1 MDFTASGFIEL
12 KHIKAT
18 GEVVEY
24 AFHNAVTDYGLAY
37 LLRKGQYSVGLPI
50 QEMILSDS
58 AKPIDVTDLAPAVD
72 EHYLGSTIFE
82 LTDPV
87 FANAGTSGVTTVATD
102 LRYTASFIH
111 PIDITQHGHRGPSKT
126 YREISLMIAHP
137 DHIWDGEYKAVFAKA
152 KIKDINGAPV
162 DITMA
167 DGDVIQITYTLNFAI
182 RLTTELSTSR
192 HEFGIDPNKRLFE
205 RLENPYYVV
214 RNDYYPEDNPHRVI
228 VSFRT
233 PATTNFSFRVYA
245 GVFFHVVDR
254 ATTLYLPNTDYH
266 VIFDVSRVM
275 SNVTDLTNLPDLVKI
290 TRVDNRTINVT
301 GPSNLGIHLYHNN
314 ERVVSWTKR
323 TTTAYTFTLPIETK
337 THLRGALET
346 TKAVYNPLPLK
357 DSEPLDVYLSVDGLG
372 EVYHSTIAAPD
383 TTPALIRLDPMP
395 DPRTVVIYMERD
407 SSFTYSLGGGKYKDF
422 IMPPEWYAGEDKNN
436 YWQYN
441 NYGTDWS
448 KWHQIRSLTLKPT
461 DEELGEPHPENP
473 RLFRYSF
480 QLPFEMTPWTYIT
493 ILMKDLAGNESS
505 SGYIYTPRVDYQ
517 PDDFNVYAEKPQ
529 TLMPTGYTSNGG
541 YDYHRH
547 IPNDTVSTS
556 FVLVHAV
563 IEDIPNEE

>member
-1 MDFTASGFIEL
+1 MNFTASGFIEL
-12 KHIKAT
+12 KHIKVT

-37 LLRKGQYSVGLPI
+37 LLRKGQYSEGLPI

-58 AKPIDVTDLAPAVD
+58 AKPIDVTDLTPAVD
-72 EHYLGSTIFE
+72 EHYLGSDTFN
-82 LTDPV
+82 LAASN
-87 FANAGTSGVTTVATD
+87 FANAGTSGATSVGTD
-102 LRYTASFIH
+102 LRYTATFTH

-126 YREISLMIAHP
+126 YREISLMISHP

-162 DITMA
+162 DVTMS

-182 RLTTELSTSR
+182 RLTTDLSTSL
-192 HEFGIDPNKRLFE
+192 HEFGIDLKKRLFE
-205 RLENPYYVV
+205 RLENPSYIECNYH
-214 RNDYYPEDNPHRVI
+214 YPEDNPHRVI

-233 PATTNFSFRVYA
+233 PATNGFSYRVYA
-245 GVFFHVVDR
+245 GAFFHDVKSSN
-254 ATTLYLPNTDYH
+254 ALYLPNTDYH
-266 VIFDVSRVM
+266 VIFDVSRLM
-275 SNVTDLTNLPDLVKI
+275 SNVTDLTNLPDLVEI
-290 TRVDNRTINVT
+290 TRVDNRSIKVT

-323 TTTAYTFTLPIETK
+323 TTNVDIFVLPIETK

-346 TKAVYNPLPLK
+346 TQAVYNPLSLK
-357 DSEPLDVYLSVDGLG
+357 DSEPLDVYLTVDGLG
-372 EVYHSTIAAPD
+372 EVYHSTIEAPD
-383 TTPALIRLDPMP
+383 TTPAVIRLEPMP
-395 DPRTVVIYMERD
+395 DPRTVVIYMERG
-407 SSFTYSLGGGKYKDF
+407 SSFTYTLGGGDYKDF
-422 IMPPEWYAGEDKNN
+422 IMPPEWYADEDHSNH
-436 YWQYN
+436 WQYN
-441 NYGTDWS
+441 NYGTDWN
-448 KWHQIRSLTLKPT
+448 KWSRISSLPLKPT
-461 DEELGEPHPENP
+461 NEELGEPHPENP

-480 QLPFEMTPWTYIT
+480 QLPFEMTAWTYVT
-493 ILMKDLAGNESS
+493 ILMIDQAGNESS

-529 TLMPTGYTSNGG
+529 TLMPTGYTNNGG